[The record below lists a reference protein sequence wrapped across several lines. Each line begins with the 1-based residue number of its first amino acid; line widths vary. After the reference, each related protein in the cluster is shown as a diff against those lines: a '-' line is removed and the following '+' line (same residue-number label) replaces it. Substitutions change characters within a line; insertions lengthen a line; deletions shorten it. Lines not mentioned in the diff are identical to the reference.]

1 MQLEGYSKL
10 QRIHSSQKSIVYTGI
25 DENRQQVVCLKRP
38 VKAFPTA
45 RQISSLSREF
55 EILKRLDIP
64 GIPKVCD
71 FLETRTSAVLV
82 TQHLEGTPLR
92 HAMKHNRIDLTTGL
106 WIGLGISRIVGNI
119 HRQSFC
125 HRDINPD
132 NILWDN
138 SERTVNVVDFGS
150 ALEFPHNARAVIN
163 PTFVEGSRAYMS
175 PEQSGRMNRGL
186 DYRTDFYSLGVVLY
200 ELITGR
206 LPFITEDPNELVYS
220 HIALRPEPPADLK
233 ADIPVAVSNIVLKLL
248 SKDAAERYQSADGLC
263 ADLERCLEQYRKTGD
278 ITPFPLAEKDL
289 NDRFIIPEKLYGRKR
304 ETRILLDLFDSVC
317 KGRGHLVFVSGESG
331 VGKTSLVRELYKPLL
346 ARQGYIVSGKF
357 DQFLRH
363 QPYSAMVQALSGF
376 VKQVMGEG
384 AEKVAAWKNEIL
396 DAVGQNGRVLTNVIP
411 KLEMLIGPQPAIETL
426 SADDER
432 GRFNAVFIN
441 LLSCFDGN
449 RHPLVLFLDDL
460 QWIDHAS
467 LSLLEVIAPVLEE
480 HAVFI
485 ICAYRSNEVFGTHP
499 LVVAMQGFEAVTR
512 QVSSI
517 SLGELDV
524 SVLEDLLKDTLHLSR
539 KKILTLNRI
548 LHEKTCGNPLFFK
561 IILSSLYRDRHL
573 WFDYNAGSWAWQTAA
588 IKALPYADNV
598 VETLKTGINSLSEKT
613 VALLTL
619 GSCIGS
625 FFELDL
631 LGRLA
636 EMSRHKAAACLQP
649 AVSFGL
655 IQPLDD
661 DFELRMVSQAGD
673 MPGGAFTFA
682 HDRIQ
687 QAVYDMVPD
696 REKAAL
702 HWRIGWLVMDT
713 REASGNGDRLF
724 DAVEHL
730 NQGQDIA
737 RGEERTQLARLN
749 LKAGKKAKQS
759 AAFAVAEICL
769 SHGVALLDSDCWEKH
784 HDLAM
789 EIHLE
794 LAEACYLVSAFD
806 RADVLYRMI
815 RSNTRTRKE
824 KLILCNIQ
832 AKQYHHQGLYQEAVD
847 LEYQALGLLGYEF
860 PGDDAGLLAIFE
872 AEQQKIRRILETRDF
887 DDLYDQQE
895 VDDPDFIL
903 AHELFFDMFTD
914 GYLLGRGPLLAA
926 VAATSARLSMERGNC
941 PITSFGYIGYATVL
955 CSGGDYR
962 QGHAVGRLA
971 VRLADKYQVAALKSY
986 TYHVFALGINHW
998 LEPLHTSYDYWHAA
1012 SKFSLESGSPYAGW
1026 VFLQLAH
1033 VLLASG
1039 APLDRVEQQANDS
1052 LAYLTAARM
1061 NDIAQLLKLIVIQPL
1076 RHLKGETRSFDSLD
1090 DDTFSTAETIDGYKD
1105 APFFFGHTVYSVI
1118 RASLLARDFKP
1129 LPLLTRWL
1137 TVIEETVQAQ
1147 IIQIDACFWAALHL
1161 TMGHD
1166 RVGETEQPEY
1176 MVAAVQNLERF
1187 REWADL
1193 CPANF
1198 NHKYLLIRAEVARI
1212 SRETVMAMDLYD
1224 QARDQ
1229 ALASNFY
1236 LDAALSDELAGRFWE
1251 TRGKQHLAKACIE
1264 RAIAVYGRWGATG
1277 KIIQLT
1283 SEFQELIEDGRSEL
1297 TTQSSIFTSVCTE
1310 YFSEILDLQSM
1321 IKASQAIS
1329 QFMNKEQLAGKL
1341 LHLAVENAGATRG
1354 ILLLEQAGIFV
1365 IADRTDKHMPA
1376 GKGFET
1382 GMPFQES
1389 NELSPA
1395 VVNYVIHSGEG
1406 VVFNAQN
1413 RAEQFS
1419 RCKYIRTREPK
1430 SVCCVPLV
1438 SQNKITGLLYLE
1450 NSQLAD
1456 AFKRDR
1462 LELLKVIASQSA
1474 ISLENARIYR
1484 ELEQMNQNLENLVR
1498 DRTRELH
1505 ETNQELNTKNR
1516 ELAVLSTTDQLTG
1529 LFNRRYVEA
1538 QVQAAIDRQQRYDQK
1553 ISLLMMDIDHF
1564 KSVNDTFGHDAG
1576 DEVLVGIADILK
1588 KWTRK
1593 TDVVGRWGGE
1603 EFMIL
1608 FQADG
1613 PGAAAIAEKL
1623 RAIIME
1629 TEHGRAGKI
1638 TASFG
1643 ITQYVDEDT
1652 TDTLVKRA
1660 DQCLYQAKA
1669 KGRNRVEINFAC
1681 IAS

>member
-10 QRIHSSQKSIVYTGI
+10 RRIHSSHKSVVYTGI
-25 DENRQQVVCLKRP
+25 DEKSQQAVWLKRP
-38 VKAFPTA
+38 AKAFPTA
-45 RQISSLSREF
+45 RQISGLSREF
-55 EILKRLDIP
+55 EILRHLDIL
-64 GIPKVCD
+64 GIPKAWE

-82 TQHLEGTPLR
+82 TQRLEGSPLR
-92 HAMKHNRIDLTTGL
+92 HAMKHNRIDLATSL
-106 WIGLGISRIVGNI
+106 LIGLGISRIVGDI

-125 HRDINPD
+125 HRDLSPD

-138 SERTVNVVDFGS
+138 RKKTVSVVDFGS
-150 ALEFPHNARAVIN
+150 ALEFPHKARAVIN

-206 LPFITEDPNELVYS
+206 LPFITEDPNELIYS
-220 HIALRPEPPADLK
+220 HIALQPEPPADLK

-263 ADLERCLEQYRKTGD
+263 ADLERCLEQYRDTGD
-278 ITPFPLAEKDL
+278 IIPFPLAEKDL

-304 ETRILLDLFDSVC
+304 ETRILLDIFDTVC
-317 KGRGHLVFVSGESG
+317 KGRGHLVFVSGKSG
-331 VGKTSLVRELYKPLL
+331 VGKTSLVRELYKPLA
-346 ARQGYIVSGKF
+346 ARQGYLVSGKF

-384 AEKVAAWKNEIL
+384 AGKVAVWKKKIL

-411 KLEMLIGPQPAIETL
+411 ELEMLIGSQPAVETL
-426 SADDER
+426 SADEER

-441 LLSCFDGN
+441 LISCFNGN

-485 ICAYRSNEVFGTHP
+485 IGAYRSNEIVGTHP
-499 LVVAMQGFEAVTR
+499 LMVAMTGFEAATR

-517 SLGELDV
+517 CLEELDAAV
-524 SVLEDLLKDTLHLSR
+524 QEDLLKDTLNLSR
-539 KKILTLNRI
+539 KDILALNRI
-548 LHEKTCGNPLFFK
+548 LHEKTRGNPLFFK
-561 IILSSLYRDRHL
+561 TVLRSLYRDRHFR
-573 WFDYNAGSWAWQTAA
+573 FDYNTGSWTWRIEA
-588 IKALPYADNV
+588 IEALPYADNV
-598 VETLKTGINSLSEKT
+598 VQTLKAGISSLSEKT
-613 VALLTL
+613 VALLKL

-636 EMSRHKAAACLQP
+636 EMSRHKAAVCLQP

-661 DFELRMVSQAGD
+661 DFELRMVSQAGE

-702 HWRIGWLVMDT
+702 HWRIGRLVMDT
-713 REASGNGDRLF
+713 PEVSKSDGRIF

-730 NQGQDIA
+730 NQGRDMAGAQ
-737 RGEERTQLARLN
+737 ERTQLARLN
-749 LKAGKKAKQS
+749 LKAGKKAKKS
-759 AAFAVAEICL
+759 AAFAVAETCL
-769 SHGVALLDSDCWEKH
+769 SHGAALLDSDCWEKH

-789 EIHLE
+789 AIHLE
-794 LAEACYLVSAFD
+794 LVEACYLVSAFD
-806 RADVLYRMI
+806 RADVLYRTI

-832 AKQYHHQGLYQEAVD
+832 AKQYHHQGLYQKAVD
-847 LEYQALGLLGYEF
+847 LEYQALGLLGFEF

-872 AEQQKIRRILETRDF
+872 REQQKIGRILATRDF
-887 DDLYDQQE
+887 DDLYGRQE
-895 VDDPDFIL
+895 VDDPDFIQ
-903 AHELFFDMFTD
+903 AQELFFDMFTD

-941 PITSFGYIGYATVL
+941 PITSIGYIGYATVL

-962 QGHAVGRLA
+962 QGHAIGRLA
-971 VRLADKYQVAALKSY
+971 VRLADKYQVAALKNY

-1012 SKFSLESGSPYAGW
+1012 SKLSLESGSPYAGW

-1052 LAYLTAARM
+1052 LAYLNAARM

-1090 DDTFSTAETIDGYKD
+1090 DDTFSTEKNLNGYKY

-1129 LPLLTRWL
+1129 LPLLTHWL
-1137 TVIEETVQAQ
+1137 TVIEDTVQAQ
-1147 IIQIDACFWAALHL
+1147 IIQVDACFWATLHL

-1166 RVGETEQPEY
+1166 RAGGAEQPDY
-1176 MVAAVQNLERF
+1176 LAAAVQNLERF

-1193 CPANF
+1193 CPENF

-1212 SRETVMAMDLYD
+1212 SRETLAAMDLYD

-1236 LDAALSDELAGRFWE
+1236 LDAALSDELAGHFWE
-1251 TRGKQHLAKACIE
+1251 TRGKQHLAKSCIE

-1277 KIIQLT
+1277 KVTRLS
-1283 SEFQELIEDGRSEL
+1283 SEFQELMEDDRSEL
-1297 TTQSSIFTSVCTE
+1297 ITPSSISTSVCTK
-1310 YFSEILDLQSM
+1310 YFSEILDLRSM

-1329 QFMNKEQLAGKL
+1329 RFMKKEQLAGEL
-1341 LHLAVENAGATRG
+1341 LRLAVENAGATRG
-1354 ILLLEQAGIFV
+1354 ILLLEQDGIFV
-1365 IADRTDKHMPA
+1365 MAGRVDKHMPA

-1382 GMPFQES
+1382 GVPFQKS

-1406 VVFNAQN
+1406 VVFNTQN
-1413 RAEQFS
+1413 RDEQFS
-1419 RCKYIRTREPK
+1419 RCKYLQTRKPK
-1430 SVCCVPLV
+1430 SVCCVPIV
-1438 SQNKITGLLYLE
+1438 RQDRITGLLYLE
-1450 NSQLAD
+1450 NSQLPD

-1462 LELLKVIASQSA
+1462 LTLLKIIASQSA
-1474 ISLENARIYR
+1474 ISLENAGIYR
-1484 ELEQMNQNLENLVR
+1484 ELEQMNQNLEYLVR
-1498 DRTRELH
+1498 ERTRELH
-1505 ETNQELNTKNR
+1505 EINQELNTRNR
-1516 ELAVLSTTDQLTG
+1516 ELAVLSITDQLTG
-1529 LFNRRYVEA
+1529 LFNRRYVED
-1538 QVQAAIDRQQRYDQK
+1538 QVQLAIDRQQRYDQK
-1553 ISLLMMDIDHF
+1553 ISLLMMDLDYF

-1576 DEVLVGIADILK
+1576 DDVLVSIAAILK
-1588 KWTRK
+1588 KWIRK

-1603 EFMIL
+1603 EFMII

-1613 PGAAAIAEKL
+1613 PGAAASAEKL

-1643 ITQYVDEDT
+1643 ITQYVDKDT
-1652 TDTLVKRA
+1652 IDTLVKRA
-1660 DQCLYQAKA
+1660 DQCLYRAKE
-1669 KGRNRVEINFAC
+1669 KGRNRVEVNFDC
-1681 IAS
+1681 IAG